1 MLATEPEGQGKEG
14 ERERRIAPESLLIRD
29 YGDDV
34 AVAVDDAAATAA
46 TAATPPPAPFATS
59 I

>member
-1 MLATEPEGQGKEG
+1 MLAPEPEGQGKEG

-34 AVAVDDAAATAA
+34 AVAVDVAAAA
-46 TAATPPPAPFATS
+46 AATPPPAPFATS